1 MKSHN
6 RASKD
11 TISRWIRPVM
21 TDAGID
27 VSMFEPHSTS
37 AAAASKAINL
47 SLPVQEILHTADW
60 SSERTLIDSTT
71 NLSKCMM
78 ALLHRF

>member
-71 NLSKCMM
+71 NPSKCMM
-78 ALLHRF
+78 ALLHQF